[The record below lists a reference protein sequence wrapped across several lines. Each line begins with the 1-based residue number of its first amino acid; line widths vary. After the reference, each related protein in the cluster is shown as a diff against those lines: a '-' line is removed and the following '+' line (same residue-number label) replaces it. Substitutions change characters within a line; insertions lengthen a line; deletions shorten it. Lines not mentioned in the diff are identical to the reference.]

1 MYNAKKSLPNRLLR
15 LTMRYRAL
23 IATLLAFCLSIFIT
37 ACSDAPTTKEGMT
50 YEEVRNTGL
59 ANSCPTIES
68 NARGSIVF
76 GEGDK
81 YTLQNLCLEPVS
93 FAVKVE
99 SENKRQA
106 ASFVQGKVMTRF
118 TSSIDSVS
126 GDLSVGGDGSLTF
139 KEQDGFDFQAVTIQ
153 MPGGEQFPM
162 LFTIKGLVATSQPG
176 INGINSST
184 DLKGEFRVPSYR
196 TSNFLDPKGRGL
208 TTGYDNAVGL
218 PASADSEELVRENN
232 KRFLSAKGNISLQV
246 TNVNADTGEVSGTF
260 ESLQPSESDMGSKEP
275 SDVRIRG
282 TFYGQVSQA

>member
-1 MYNAKKSLPNRLLR
+1 
-15 LTMRYRAL
+15 MRYRAL
-23 IATLLAFCLSIFIT
+23 IATLLAFCLSVFIT
-37 ACSDAPTTKEGMT
+37 ACSDAPTTKEGLT

-59 ANSCPTIES
+59 ANSCPTIEA
-68 NARGSIVF
+68 NARGSIAF
-76 GEGDK
+76 GAGDQ
-81 YTLQNLCLEPVS
+81 YILENLCLEPTN

-99 SENKRQA
+99 GENKRQSA
-106 ASFVQGKVMTRF
+106 NFVQGKVMTRF

-126 GDLSVGGDGSLTF
+126 GSLTVGSDGSLTF
-139 KEQDGFDFQAVTIQ
+139 KEEDGFDFQAVTVQ
-153 MPGGEQFPM
+153 LPGGEQFPM

-208 TTGYDNAVGL
+208 TTGYESAVGL
-218 PASADSEELVRENN
+218 PASTDAEELARENN

-246 TNVNADTGEVSGTF
+246 TNVNAATGEVSGTF

-275 SDVRIRG
+275 SDVRVRG
-282 TFYGQVSQA
+282 TFYGRVSQA

>member
-1 MYNAKKSLPNRLLR
+1 
-15 LTMRYRAL
+15 MRYRAL
-23 IATLLAFCLSIFIT
+23 IATLMAFCLSIFIT
-37 ACSDAPTTKEGMT
+37 ACSEAPTSKEGLT
-50 YEEVRNTGL
+50 YEEIHNTGL
-59 ANSCPTIES
+59 ANSCPTIEAT
-68 NARGSIVF
+68 ARGSISF
-76 GEGDK
+76 GAGER
-81 YTLQNLCLEPVS
+81 YVLQNLCLEPTS

-99 SENKRQA
+99 GENKRQGS
-106 ASFVQGKVMTRF
+106 SFVPGKVMTRY

-126 GDLSVGGDGSLTF
+126 GNLTVNDDGSLTF
-139 KEQDGFDFQAVTIQ
+139 KEEDGFDFQAVTVQ
-153 MPGGEQFPM
+153 LPGGEQFPM

-208 TTGYDNAVGL
+208 TTGYDNAVAL
-218 PASADSEELVRENN
+218 PASADADELARENN

-246 TNVNADTGEVSGTF
+246 TNVDPQTGEISGTF

-282 TFYGQVSQA
+282 TFYGRVSAA

>member
-1 MYNAKKSLPNRLLR
+1 
-15 LTMRYRAL
+15 MRYRAL
-23 IATLLAFCLSIFIT
+23 IATLLAFCLSVFIT

-59 ANSCPTIES
+59 ANSCPTIEAT
-68 NARGSIVF
+68 ARGSIAF
-76 GEGDK
+76 APGET
-81 YTLQNLCLEPVS
+81 YTLQNLCLEPTN

-99 SENKRQA
+99 GENKRQSA
-106 ASFVQGKVMTRF
+106 NFVQGKVMTRF

-126 GDLSVGGDGSLTF
+126 GSLSVGSDGSLTF
-139 KEQDGFDFQAVTIQ
+139 KEEDGFDFQAVTVQ
-153 MPGGEQFPM
+153 LPGGEQFPM

-208 TTGYDNAVGL
+208 TTGYESAVGL
-218 PASADSEELVRENN
+218 PGSTDADELARENN

-246 TNVNADTGEVSGTF
+246 TNVNGATGEISGTF

-275 SDVRIRG
+275 SDVRVRG
-282 TFYGQVSQA
+282 TFYGRVAEA